1 MSPFGRGC
9 GSHPGHN
16 METLKMSRKERD
28 RLTIMAGVKEQ
39 ELTLVQASELMGG
52 VLPPEQAHLAT
63 VSGRRGR
70 ETGASAAGPAQRG
83 GASRRR
89 CGRWHWRAMKRS
101 ATPTL
106 DRR

>member
-1 MSPFGRGC
+1 
-9 GSHPGHN
+9 

-28 RLTIMAGVKEQ
+28 RLTILAGVKEQ

-70 ETGASAAGPAQRG
+70 GTPVGLRYAPASLRP
-83 GASRRR
+83 
-89 CGRWHWRAMKRS
+89 
-101 ATPTL
+101 ATPTGE
-106 DRR
+106 RV